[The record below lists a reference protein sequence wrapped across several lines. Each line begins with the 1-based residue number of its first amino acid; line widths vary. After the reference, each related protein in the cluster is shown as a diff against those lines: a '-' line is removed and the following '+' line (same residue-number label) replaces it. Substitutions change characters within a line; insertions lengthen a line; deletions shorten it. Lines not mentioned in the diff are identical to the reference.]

1 MHRHLFFGFVK
12 STLTSVIN
20 MIRITFTVLIFR
32 IIVKEVILKVLPQ
45 IQRREWRQKLN
56 LFISYEGDF
65 CRHFVRFSFA
75 RRPRKKCTRASHEM
89 AQFVLKIAFGY
100 FAGTNP
106 INGEGIQSFTIGW
119 FSNRTGTSFDDSAQ
133 IKQLAW
139 PMAEREIG
147 NRKSSLVLFA
157 RFPVVKW
164 RSRSVAKSA

>member
-12 STLTSVIN
+12 NTLTSVIN

-45 IQRREWRQKLN
+45 IQRRKWRQKLN

-65 CRHFVRFSFA
+65 WRHFVRFSFA
-75 RRPRKKCTRASHEM
+75 RRPLKKCARASHEM

-119 FSNRTGTSFDDSAQ
+119 FSNRTGTSFDDGA
-133 IKQLAW
+133 
-139 PMAEREIG
+139 
-147 NRKSSLVLFA
+147 RKSNNWLEQWQSEKL
-157 RFPVVKW
+157 RTG
-164 RSRSVAKSA
+164 SRV

>member
-1 MHRHLFFGFVK
+1 MGKLFPPNGICTDISSFGFVK
-12 STLTSVIN
+12 NTLTSVIN
-20 MIRITFTVLIFR
+20 MIRIKFTVLIFR

-119 FSNRTGTSFDDSAQ
+119 FSNRTGTSFDDGA
-133 IKQLAW
+133 
-139 PMAEREIG
+139 
-147 NRKSSLVLFA
+147 RKSNNWLDQWQSEKLGTG
-157 RFPVVKW
+157 
-164 RSRSVAKSA
+164 SRV